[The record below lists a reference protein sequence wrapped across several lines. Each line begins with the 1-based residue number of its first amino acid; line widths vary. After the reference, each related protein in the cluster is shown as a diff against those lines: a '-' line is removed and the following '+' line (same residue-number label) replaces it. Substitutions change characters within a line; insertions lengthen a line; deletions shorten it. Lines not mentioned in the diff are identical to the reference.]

1 MTAQRAVHRL
11 MTLAERIPH
20 IGFVYRTDLVSR
32 SGRLLGSL
40 YVAIDSIT
48 WC

>member
-1 MTAQRAVHRL
+1 MIPQRAVHRL
-11 MTLAERIPH
+11 MSLAERIPH

-32 SGRLLGSL
+32 SGRRLGSF

>member
-1 MTAQRAVHRL
+1 MTPQRAVHRL
-11 MTLAERIPH
+11 MSAIASVPH

-32 SGRLLGSL
+32 SGRRIGSF
-40 YVAIDSIT
+40 YVAIDSIA